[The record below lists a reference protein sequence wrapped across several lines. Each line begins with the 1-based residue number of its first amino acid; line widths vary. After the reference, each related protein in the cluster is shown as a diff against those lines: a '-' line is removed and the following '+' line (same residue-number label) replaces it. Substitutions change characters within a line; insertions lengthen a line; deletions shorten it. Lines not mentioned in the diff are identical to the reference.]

1 MHTQMK
7 KIAIFGE
14 GILQKTVHFVESC
27 LFHGSHR
34 SCEDNLCAT
43 CIFSM
48 LPVDQ
53 KMMFYWDMHWINA
66 VSDQWQYWSIFVQK
80 YADKYSAK
88 L

>member
-1 MHTQMK
+1 MQINSNCKSALKYKKIDKMHTQMK

-53 KMMFYWDMHWINA
+53 KMMFYWDMH
-66 VSDQWQYWSIFVQK
+66 
-80 YADKYSAK
+80 
-88 L
+88 